1 VTPWKVEPHVLRL
14 SFAFVL
20 ALALTGART
29 ARAGSSP
36 LPQVRLIWVRGE
48 GTDGCSDGASIASR
62 VSQRLGRSVFSD
74 FALIRIEGVIE
85 REDGQWRAHLY
96 MRGADGRLEGVRHLT
111 SDAPDCEALDA
122 AATLA
127 VALAI
132 DPESALRPPPTPTAP
147 APSSRS
153 AADSAQA
160 VAPVVVVAP
169 PPPAVL
175 KEQPRREDV
184 DLSVDALASF
194 GLLPKTSV
202 GMSLSAGVEVARFT
216 EVTVGAL
223 YLPEVHTPNGDFAFG
238 LTAGWAGACF
248 LPVEAPRARLSLCGM
263 GLLGA
268 IHSIVLAF
276 EPTNPGDRIWAAVAL
291 SARVRVR
298 VVGPLSVDVGGDAIA
313 PLTRD
318 DFSVMNGPN
327 KVFQE
332 GSTAGTVFAGL
343 GVEIP

>member
-1 VTPWKVEPHVLRL
+1 
-14 SFAFVL
+14 
-20 ALALTGART
+20 
-29 ARAGSSP
+29 
-36 LPQVRLIWVRGE
+36 
-48 GTDGCSDGASIASR
+48 
-62 VSQRLGRSVFSD
+62 
-74 FALIRIEGVIE
+74 
-85 REDGQWRAHLY
+85 
-96 MRGADGRLEGVRHLT
+96 
-111 SDAPDCEALDA
+111 
-122 AATLA
+122 
-127 VALAI
+127 
-132 DPESALRPPPTPTAP
+132 
-147 APSSRS
+147 
-153 AADSAQA
+153 
-160 VAPVVVVAP
+160 
-169 PPPAVL
+169 
-175 KEQPRREDV
+175 
-184 DLSVDALASF
+184 
-194 GLLPKTSV
+194 
-202 GMSLSAGVEVARFT
+202 MSLSAGVEVARFT

-298 VVGPLSVDVGGDAIA
+298 VVGPLTVDVGGDAIA

>member
-1 VTPWKVEPHVLRL
+1 VLRL
-14 SFAFVL
+14 AFAFAFALV
-20 ALALTGART
+20 LALTGARA
-29 ARAGSSP
+29 ARADSSP
-36 LPQVRLIWVRGE
+36 LPQVQLIWVRGE
-48 GTDGCSDGASIASR
+48 GTDGCSDGPAIASR

-74 FALIRIEGVIE
+74 SAPTRIEGVIQ
-85 REDGQWRAHLY
+85 REGAQWRAHLY

-132 DPESALRPPPTPTAP
+132 DPEAASRPLPSPAA
-147 APSSRS
+147 APSSGS
-153 AADSAQA
+153 AAERPQPAPL
-160 VAPVVVVAP
+160 VAAAP
-169 PPPAVL
+169 PPVTRNEP
-175 KEQPRREDV
+175 PRREDV
-184 DLSVDALASF
+184 ELSVEALVSL

-202 GMSLSAGVEVARFT
+202 GMSLSLGVAVARPVEVTA
-216 EVTVGAL
+216 GAL
-223 YLPEVHTPNGDFAFG
+223 YLPEVHTADGDFAFG

-248 LPVEAPRARLSLCGM
+248 LPVEGPRAHLSLCGM

-268 IHSIVLAF
+268 IHSVVLAF
-276 EPTNPGDRIWAAVAL
+276 EPTNPGERLWAAAAL

-298 VVGPLSVDVGGDAIA
+298 LAGPVIADVGGDAIA

-318 DFSVMNGPN
+318 QFLVTNRSGR
-327 KVFQE
+327 VFQE
-332 GSTAGTVFAGL
+332 GAIAGTVFAGL

>member
-1 VTPWKVEPHVLRL
+1 VLRL
-14 SFAFVL
+14 SFAI

-29 ARAGSSP
+29 VLADSPP

-74 FALIRIEGVIE
+74 SALTRIEGVIE
-85 REDGQWRAHLY
+85 REGAEWRAHLY

-111 SDAPDCEALDA
+111 SDAPDCNALDA

-132 DPESALRPPPTPTAP
+132 DPDSALRPPPSPAAA
-147 APSSRS
+147 APSSANVAES
-153 AADSAQA
+153 PQPLAAALPA
-160 VAPVVVVAP
+160 LP
-169 PPPAVL
+169 PMTL
-175 KEQPRREDV
+175 KEPPRRENV
-184 DLSVDALASF
+184 ELSAEAIVSM

-202 GMSLSAGVEVARFT
+202 GMSLSTGVEVARST
-216 EVTVGAL
+216 EVTAGAL
-223 YLPEVHTPNGDFAFG
+223 YLPEVHTADGDFAFG

-248 LPVEAPRARLSLCGM
+248 LPVETPRARLSLCGT

-268 IHSIVLAF
+268 IHSVVLAY
-276 EPTNPGDRIWAAVAL
+276 EPLNPGERLWAAAGL

-298 VVGPLSVDVGGDAIA
+298 VAGPVIVDVGGDAIA

-318 DFSVMNGPN
+318 DFRVRNLPST
-327 KVFQE
+327 VFQE
-332 GSTAGTVFAGL
+332 TGIVGTVFAGL